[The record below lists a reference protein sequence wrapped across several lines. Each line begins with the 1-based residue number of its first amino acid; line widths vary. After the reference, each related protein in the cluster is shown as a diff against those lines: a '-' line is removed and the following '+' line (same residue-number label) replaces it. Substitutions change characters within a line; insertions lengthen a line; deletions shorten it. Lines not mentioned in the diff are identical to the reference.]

1 MEVCRRRFITFN
13 VCGIN
18 NLKKVEP
25 WKSLGDLRSMFDFL
39 EADVICFQETKLQS
53 KDLSKDHAI
62 VPGFHSYFSFSREKK
77 GYSGVVIYVREN
89 IAVAQA
95 EEGLTGWLG
104 CGSGTYKDLVPS
116 IGGYPAVTR
125 GKGVGIDSEGR
136 VIVLDL
142 VDLVV
147 IGTYCPANASGNRT
161 EYREEFFGLLDERIR
176 NLIAMGRKVLLF
188 GDINVTRDLID
199 SAELIVKSRSPNATE
214 VMEPWTNSLP
224 RKIINDLVDFEL
236 VDTIRER
243 YKDQRGIYTHWNQ
256 MLNTR
261 PSNFGNRLDYI
272 LVSSSI
278 RCLDADII
286 PDLYGSDHCPVYA
299 DLELIIRDVGQ
310 TPSLGSKSLQ
320 RFKTTDLNAHFRS
333 LKEVSPVSTPVAT
346 PEPVPSP
353 IKSPQKRG
361 SQHTITALFGQPATK
376 LKRDDRNAKVVVK
389 EPSFDKAQPGSQDQ
403 WRSIFTRKV
412 PKCLHNQDCKLLVSK
427 KPGRNKGRTFWVCQR
442 PYGEPNDPEARC
454 NFFKWANN

>member
-1 MEVCRRRFITFN
+1 MDVCRRRFLTFN

-62 VPGFHSYFSFSREKK
+62 VLGFHSYFSFSRERK
-77 GYSGVVIYVREN
+77 GYSGVVIYVRDN
-89 IAVAQA
+89 ISVVQA

-104 CGSGTYKDLVPS
+104 CGLGTYKDLVPS
-116 IGGYPAVTR
+116 IGGYPTVTR
-125 GKGVGIDSEGR
+125 AKGVEIDSEGR
-136 VIVLDL
+136 VVVLDL
-142 VDLVV
+142 VDLVI
-147 IGTYCPANASGNRT
+147 IGAYCPANASGNRT
-161 EYREEFFGLLDERIR
+161 EYRDEFFELLDQRIR
-176 NLIAMGRKVLLF
+176 NLMSMGRNILLF

-199 SAELIVKSRSPNATE
+199 SAELIVKSKGPHATE

-224 RKIINDLVDFEL
+224 RKIINELIDSGL
-236 VDTIRER
+236 VDTTRER

-256 MLNTR
+256 MLNSR

-278 RCLDADII
+278 ECVDADII
-286 PDLYGSDHCPVYA
+286 PELLGSDHCPVYA
-299 DLELIIRDVGQ
+299 DLVLSNRKVWEIPALADKTLR
-310 TPSLGSKSLQ
+310 
-320 RFKTTDLNAHFRS
+320 RFKTADLNAHFKS
-333 LKEVSPVSTPVAT
+333 LSDTPPART
-346 PEPVPSP
+346 PETAPLVQEPA
-353 IKSPQKRG
+353 KSPKKRVA
-361 SQHTITALFGQPATK
+361 QHTITALFGHPPPKA
-376 LKRDDRNAKVVVK
+376 KRDDRNAKVVVREASIEK
-389 EPSFDKAQPGSQDQ
+389 VQPASQDQ
-403 WRSIFTRKV
+403 WKSIFTRKV

-427 KPGRNKGRTFWVCQR
+427 KPGRNKGRAFWVCQR
-442 PYGEPNDPEARC
+442 PYGEPDNPEARC